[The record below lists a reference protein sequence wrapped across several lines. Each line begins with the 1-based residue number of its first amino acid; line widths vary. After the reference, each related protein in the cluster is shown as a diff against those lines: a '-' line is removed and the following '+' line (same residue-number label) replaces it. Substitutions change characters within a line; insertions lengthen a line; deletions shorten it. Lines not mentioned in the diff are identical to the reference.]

1 LVLTNNSKLIITTEN
16 TKKIVYKLAIEYVH
30 FTNSFFGTTFST
42 RKKWITKAIIEIL
55 KRYKK
60 VLKVIMNL
68 EELFVFVDL
77 FQLTID
83 VVKSNGYTN

>member
-1 LVLTNNSKLIITTEN
+1 MEYSLT
-16 TKKIVYKLAIEYVH
+16 IEYVQLD
-30 FTNSFFGTTFST
+30 NSSFGTTFST

-60 VLKVIMNL
+60 VLKVIIDL
-68 EELFVFVDL
+68 EELFVFIDF

>member
-1 LVLTNNSKLIITTEN
+1 MIITEN
-16 TKKIVYKLAIEYVH
+16 TKKMEYSLTIEYVQ
-30 FTNSFFGTTFST
+30 FANSSFGTKFST
-42 RKKWITKAIIEIL
+42 RKKWITKAIIKIL

-68 EELFVFVDL
+68 EELFVFVDF

-83 VVKSNGYTN
+83 IVKSNGYTN